1 MTGITQLARS
11 PMAAAASVLG
21 KPHVPAVTRPM
32 GAHRP
37 RVVAGAAAAI
47 TAGVVAEGRLWAH
60 HPLLTVVNLLGT
72 AAFTVTGVLLGED
85 RAQRGTAWALILAG
99 ITLPLGWLDQWGAG
113 PLPLYSV
120 VFGYLSD
127 IFGAWA
133 LLRYPE
139 PRLSPGHRRF
149 CAVLAGWLVLGPL
162 FLACVSR
169 PAWWGAP
176 FHASAW
182 WPALWPAQAVFHPVQ
197 YVFDVGAVVL
207 AGAFLALLAGRLRSA
222 SRRDRVILLPVI
234 TAAMLATVAAGTVM
248 TVAAVSRPSDELWA
262 IQGVAQ
268 LTVPVGF
275 LVSITQQRLVRMAHL
290 VSQFDG
296 AAPTAELLRQVLR
309 VNLRDADLDLLIWSP
324 ANKTYRTVQ
333 GRVADSD
340 TLAAGR
346 TEVEVTGREGRRL
359 ALLMVG
365 PSSARD
371 RSLLTTAAVMSR
383 LTLENALLSRRLLA
397 ADYHARQ
404 QLASDLHDGVQNK
417 LCGALLALSSATH
430 SADDA
435 TRASLDR
442 VSLRISEALSELRDL
457 ARDVYPQAL
466 ARLGLRAAVEDAAGH
481 LDLPAEISTPGEDLP
496 AGIEKT
502 LYFMI
507 CEALTNVYRHAHAS
521 TVSVT
526 VTRTGDM
533 AEAIIADDGVG
544 GADPEGSGLA
554 RMRDRAEADGGVLDI
569 DSPQG
574 KGTTL
579 TMRIPCA

>member
-1 MTGITQLARS
+1 
-11 PMAAAASVLG
+11 
-21 KPHVPAVTRPM
+21 
-32 GAHRP
+32 
-37 RVVAGAAAAI
+37 VVAGAAAAI
-47 TAGVVAEGRLWAH
+47 TAGAVAEGRLWAH

-72 AAFTVTGVLLGED
+72 VAFTVTGVLLSED

-113 PLPLYSV
+113 PMPLYSV

-149 CAVLAGWLVLGPL
+149 CTVLAGWLVLGPL
-162 FLACVSR
+162 FLACISR
-169 PAWWGAP
+169 PAWWGLP

-182 WPALWPAQAVFHPVQ
+182 WPTLWPARAVFHSAQ
-197 YVFDVGAVVL
+197 YVFDVGTVVL
-207 AGAFLALLAGRLRSA
+207 AGTFLALLAGRLRSA

-234 TAAMLATVAAGTVM
+234 TAAMLAAVAAGAVM
-248 TVAAVSRPSDELWA
+248 TIAAVSRPSDELWA
-262 IQGVAQ
+262 IEGVAQ

-290 VSQFDG
+290 VAHFDG

-324 ANKTYRTVQ
+324 ADKTYRTVQ

-340 TLAAGR
+340 ALAAGR

-365 PSSARD
+365 LSSARD
-371 RSLLTTAAVMSR
+371 HSLLTTAAVMSR

-397 ADYHARQ
+397 ADYDARQ

-435 TRASLDR
+435 THASLDR

-481 LDLPAEISTPGEDLP
+481 LDLPADISTPGEDLP
-496 AGIEKT
+496 AGTEKT

-507 CEALTNVYRHAHAS
+507 CEALTNIYRHAHAS
-521 TVSVT
+521 TVNVT

-544 GADPEGSGLA
+544 GADPNGSGLA

-569 DSPQG
+569 DSPHG

-579 TMRIPCA
+579 TMTVPCA

>member
-1 MTGITQLARS
+1 
-11 PMAAAASVLG
+11 
-21 KPHVPAVTRPM
+21 
-32 GAHRP
+32 
-37 RVVAGAAAAI
+37 VVAGAAAAI
-47 TAGVVAEGRLWAH
+47 TAGAVAEGRLWAH

-72 AAFTVTGVLLGED
+72 VAFTVTGVLLGED

-127 IFGAWA
+127 TFGAWA

-139 PRLSPGHRRF
+139 SRLSPGHRRF
-149 CAVLAGWLVLGPL
+149 CTVLVGWLVLGPL

-169 PAWWGAP
+169 PAWWGLP

-182 WPALWPAQAVFHPVQ
+182 WPALWPARAVFHSAQ

-207 AGAFLALLAGRLRSA
+207 AGTFLALLAGRLRSA

-234 TAAMLATVAAGTVM
+234 TAAVLAAVAAGAVM
-248 TVAAVSRPSDELWA
+248 TVAAVSRPSDELWT
-262 IQGVAQ
+262 IEGVAQ

-290 VSQFDG
+290 VAHFDG
-296 AAPTAELLRQVLR
+296 AAPTVELLRQVLR

-324 ANKTYRTVQ
+324 ADKTYRTVQ

-346 TEVEVTGREGRRL
+346 TVIEVTGREGRRL

-365 PSSARD
+365 QSSARD

-397 ADYHARQ
+397 ADYDARQ

-466 ARLGLRAAVEDAAGH
+466 ARLGLRAAVEDAASH
-481 LDLPAEISTPGEDLP
+481 LDLPADISTPGEDLP
-496 AGIEKT
+496 AGTEKT

-507 CEALTNVYRHAHAS
+507 CEALTNIYRHAHAS
-521 TVSVT
+521 TISVT
-526 VTRTGDM
+526 VTRSGNM

-544 GADPEGSGLA
+544 GADPNGSGLA
-554 RMRDRAEADGGVLDI
+554 RMRDRVQADGGVLDI
-569 DSPQG
+569 DSPYG

-579 TMRIPCA
+579 TMRVPCA